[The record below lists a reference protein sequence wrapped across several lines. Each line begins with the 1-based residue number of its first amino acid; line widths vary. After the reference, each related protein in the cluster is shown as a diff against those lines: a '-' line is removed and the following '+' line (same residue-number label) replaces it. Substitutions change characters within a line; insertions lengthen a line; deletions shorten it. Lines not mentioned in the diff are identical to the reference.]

1 MLECFVMKK
10 IRHSPDFW
18 AVLTLIIL
26 WILFFWRLW
35 TPIEAD
41 QLSFAEGDFSGQFVA
56 WTDYAVERLENGDV
70 PLWNPYQYGGAPFQ
84 ADPQTA
90 LTYPPRMVTLATLL
104 LQSEV
109 EPHEVYSALQREV
122 MVHVLLA
129 SLFVYVFVRRLIS
142 TSSPLTSLP
151 LREKGSMTVWGGLA
165 AGITYAYGGYVTG
178 YPILQAPLLEAGIWL
193 PLVLLG
199 ILEATTPANKFTDYE
214 LESRLKPTNAET
226 ESTSVDFLTHSG
238 GINSPAFKWRWLL
251 FSAVFLGISLLA
263 GHPQTSFFTICAA
276 VMWLAYRLYPR
287 WRLWLRSVIFLGGVS
302 GALAAIQLIPTAEF
316 SLYTSRVDMTF
327 ESKGGGYSFAE
338 LSNMLFP
345 IRGDIWN
352 ANYLG
357 LVALVLM
364 GIAIWRRVPRW
375 GFFTALFGVAF
386 FLSFG
391 QKTALY
397 GILYP
402 ILPGLSLFR
411 GQERV
416 MFLMAHSAAIL
427 VGLGVAQ
434 LMQGQT
440 QEKSLRQTI
449 LILFSICGVVALVF
463 FMFSLTE
470 AGNRAIEDR
479 LGSAAFSAL
488 IFAVML
494 LGLGWFLQNPSEK
507 MRLGALIGLLVFD
520 LFSAN
525 AMLKLNYE
533 PIPIRERMLFPAV
546 VQHLDLANG
555 ERIDSRGLYL
565 EGYSTLYRMADISGS
580 DPLQLAPSRVYL
592 EEIPSERAWEI
603 LAVAYAGLSPL
614 PTPRPFAHPV
624 YGYYQVATDE
634 EAYGFLREPA
644 FDVRNL
650 AILETEVGGLPD
662 AASEENADVTIT
674 HFAPEKIALE
684 VELPENAIL
693 TLALMDYPG
702 WEAQIDGE
710 DAEILRNYG
719 GLSAVY
725 VPAGTH
731 EISLTFRSRWLPVAA
746 VISLMAWVSVVVIA
760 VWGVIRRKP
769 ATMEENQ
776 GASSHG

>member
-1 MLECFVMKK
+1 
-10 IRHSPDFW
+10 
-18 AVLTLIIL
+18 
-26 WILFFWRLW
+26 
-35 TPIEAD
+35 
-41 QLSFAEGDFSGQFVA
+41 
-56 WTDYAVERLENGDV
+56 
-70 PLWNPYQYGGAPFQ
+70 
-84 ADPQTA
+84 
-90 LTYPPRMVTLATLL
+90 
-104 LQSEV
+104 
-109 EPHEVYSALQREV
+109 
-122 MVHVLLA
+122 
-129 SLFVYVFVRRLIS
+129 
-142 TSSPLTSLP
+142 
-151 LREKGSMTVWGGLA
+151 
-165 AGITYAYGGYVTG
+165 
-178 YPILQAPLLEAGIWL
+178 
-193 PLVLLG
+193 
-199 ILEATTPANKFTDYE
+199 
-214 LESRLKPTNAET
+214 
-226 ESTSVDFLTHSG
+226 
-238 GINSPAFKWRWLL
+238 
-251 FSAVFLGISLLA
+251 
-263 GHPQTSFFTICAA
+263 
-276 VMWLAYRLYPR
+276 
-287 WRLWLRSVIFLGGVS
+287 
-302 GALAAIQLIPTAEF
+302 
-316 SLYTSRVDMTF
+316 
-327 ESKGGGYSFAE
+327 
-338 LSNMLFP
+338 
-345 IRGDIWN
+345 
-352 ANYLG
+352 
-357 LVALVLM
+357 
-364 GIAIWRRVPRW
+364 
-375 GFFTALFGVAF
+375 
-386 FLSFG
+386 
-391 QKTALY
+391 
-397 GILYP
+397 
-402 ILPGLSLFR
+402 
-411 GQERV
+411 

-440 QEKSLRQTI
+440 QEKSLRQAI

-463 FMFSLTE
+463 FMLNLTE

-507 MRLGALIGLLVFD
+507 MRLGTLVGLLVFD

-546 VQHLDLANG
+546 VQDLDLANG

-565 EGYSTLYRMADISGS
+565 EGYSTLYRVADISGS

-644 FDVRNL
+644 FDVQNL

-674 HFAPEKIALE
+674 RFAPEAIDIE
-684 VELPENAIL
+684 VDLPENAIL

-702 WEAQIDGE
+702 WEAQLDGE

-746 VISLMAWVSVVVIA
+746 VISWAAWLVVVVVA
-760 VWGVIRRKP
+760 ALGVIRRKP